1 MTTYPIVM
9 SREERKLSVESD
21 RSMIDLKCA
30 LLERALS
37 IKDRKIQNLE
47 TKVKCLQMQL
57 EHSERRLALRK
68 ERRAETN
75 KITIVN
81 RNNNNNVPNIYCF
94 SISVVLLLGLIK
106 VIKT

>member
-9 SREERKLSVESD
+9 SGEEGKLSVKSD
-21 RSMIDLKCA
+21 RSILDLKCV

-47 TKVKCLQMQL
+47 TKVKFLQMQL
-57 EHSERRLALRK
+57 EHSERRLEMRK
-68 ERRAETN
+68 ERKIETN
-75 KITIVN
+75 RITIVN